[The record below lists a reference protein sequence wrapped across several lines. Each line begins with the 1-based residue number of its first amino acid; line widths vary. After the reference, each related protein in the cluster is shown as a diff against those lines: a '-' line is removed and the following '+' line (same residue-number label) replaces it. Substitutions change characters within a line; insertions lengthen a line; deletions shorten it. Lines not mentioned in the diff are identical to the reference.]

1 MGTRHHSTKRRGSGD
16 STSLE
21 RSFESQVADDIASCR
36 VTNTSHRGHNCNTCG
51 AVTTA
56 AAALLLVGGADAV
69 LLAARWIRDADFV
82 HGPAVFDPD
91 PGKRVHDGLLRS

>member
-1 MGTRHHSTKRRGSGD
+1 MKRRGSSD

-21 RSFESQVADDIASCR
+21 RSIESQRQVADAIASCR
-36 VTNTSHRGHNCNTCG
+36 VTNTSHSGHNCNT
-51 AVTTA
+51 VTTA